1 MQQRASTTEQIKLK
15 TERQFNEIR
24 ETIDE
29 KMRSLTK
36 RSPKKNQTEILVLKS
51 LINEMGKIATE
62 SIYNRVDQ
70 IKDRISG

>member
-1 MQQRASTTEQIKLK
+1 
-15 TERQFNEIR
+15 
-24 ETIDE
+24 
-29 KMRSLTK
+29 MRSLTK

-51 LINEMGKIATE
+51 LINEMGKIATK